1 MSERNKEERMRVVFV
16 VLLAAA
22 LLPVGGTA
30 QTEEKKISA
39 APQQVHQSG
48 RIRVFY
54 HTDGQ
59 HAVDATD
66 ANLNHIPDQVEDVLT
81 QTLAAQ
87 TMWVEVFGFPDPF
100 ETPRFRAAHFLDIH
114 FRHKDVLKS
123 NGVTYDELQHF
134 NRPGDPKDTV
144 SLCFNVATSVKAPA
158 NLTPAHE
165 FFHVI
170 QNSVTFF
177 KNSWFTEGTARWS
190 EKALGAG
197 DLGPARILPSW
208 PLPEDKAA
216 AVYAMKYDASE
227 NFWNPLCAKLDTD
240 GTLPSSPALQRLEA
254 MRYTDN
260 TPVLKD
266 LRLTGWKFIRE
277 VLEGLDKSDDLAF
290 RELGYDRWSEDN
302 QRSPKNNAFIMGVV
316 EEILKKHG

>member
-30 QTEEKKISA
+30 QTEVKKIPA
-39 APQQVHQSG
+39 VPQQVHQSG

-54 HTDGQ
+54 HTEGQ

-66 ANLNHIPDQVEDVLT
+66 ANKSGVSDQVEDVLT

-87 TMWVEVFGFPDPF
+87 TMWVEVLGFPDPF
-100 ETPRFRAAHFLDIH
+100 QTERFRSAKFLDIH
-114 FRHKDVLKS
+114 LRHKDLLKS

-144 SLCFNVATSVKAPA
+144 ILCFNVATSVKAPA

-170 QNSVTFF
+170 QNSVTYV

-190 EKALGAG
+190 ERALGAG
-197 DLGPARILPSW
+197 DLGPVHDLPTW
-208 PLPEDKAA
+208 PLAEDKAA
-216 AVYAMKYDASE
+216 TVFAMKYDASE
-227 NFWNPLCAKLDTD
+227 NFWNPICAKLDPD
-240 GTLPSSPALQRLEA
+240 GTIPASPALQRLEA
-254 MRYTDN
+254 MRYTDG

-277 VLEGLDKSDDLAF
+277 VLDGLAEADDVAF
-290 RELGYDRWSEDN
+290 REFGYDRWSEDN
-302 QRSPKNNAFIMGVV
+302 QRSPRNNAFILGVV
-316 EEILKKHG
+316 EAVMKRRH